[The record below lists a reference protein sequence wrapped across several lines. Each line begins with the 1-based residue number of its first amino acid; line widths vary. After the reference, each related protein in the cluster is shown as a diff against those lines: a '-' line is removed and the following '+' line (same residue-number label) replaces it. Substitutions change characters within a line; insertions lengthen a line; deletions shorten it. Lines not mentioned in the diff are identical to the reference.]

1 MRASRLGAAALVAAA
16 AVTVASCPVPHPYPG
31 REIVTFTFVA
41 RPALHGV
48 DECRDAGYVEIPT
61 PDASFTFSAVFSGNE
76 DGTITNLTLG
86 DFVRDASFD
95 GRIISSFQSAPRVFD
110 LCGDAGADEQLYVV
124 PISLTQSQA
133 LRGAC
138 PERPTDPGAVPLDP
152 DAGILPPGWINGHFE
167 AVRGC
172 GRLVDTI
179 HEAGDRQC
187 PTCTMVFDIA
197 GIRL

>member
-1 MRASRLGAAALVAAA
+1 MRASHLGAAALVAAA
-16 AVTVASCPVPHPYPG
+16 AVTTASCNEKHPWPG
-31 REIVTFTFVA
+31 REIVTFSFTTRP
-41 RPALHGV
+41 RPAGV
-48 DECRDAGYVEIPT
+48 DACRDAGYREIPSSDI
-61 PDASFTFSAVFSGNE
+61 PFSFSAVFSGE
-76 DGTITNLTLG
+76 DDGTITNLTLG

-95 GRIISSFQSAPRVFD
+95 GKIISSFQSAPRVFD

-138 PERPTDPGAVPLDP
+138 PENSTDPGAVPLDP
-152 DAGILPPGWINGHFE
+152 DAGVFPPGWINGHFE

-172 GRLVDTI
+172 GKLVDTI
-179 HEAGDRQC
+179 HEAGDKQC
-187 PTCTMVFDIA
+187 PRCTMTFDIA